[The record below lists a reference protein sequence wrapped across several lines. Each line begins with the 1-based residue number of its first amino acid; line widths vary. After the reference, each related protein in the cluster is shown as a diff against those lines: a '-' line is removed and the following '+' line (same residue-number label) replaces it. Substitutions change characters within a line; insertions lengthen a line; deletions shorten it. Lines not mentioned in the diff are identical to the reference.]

1 MMIPN
6 KVIGRKRLLNLI
18 LEEGD
23 SKLNKLMITEI
34 NIEVIGVNS
43 EDLEAKA
50 TSEDKTEDLEDNTLA
65 TEDTIVDSE
74 DVLL

>member
-1 MMIPN
+1 MI
-6 KVIGRKRLLNLI
+6 I
-18 LEEGD
+18 
-23 SKLNKLMITEI
+23 EI

-50 TSEDKTEDLEDNTLA
+50 TSEDRMEDLEDNTLA

>member
-1 MMIPN
+1 MI
-6 KVIGRKRLLNLI
+6 
-18 LEEGD
+18 D
-23 SKLNKLMITEI
+23 SKLNKIMIIEI

-50 TSEDKTEDLEDNTLA
+50 TSEDKTEDI
-65 TEDTIVDSE
+65 IVDSE